1 MKDKQIFINEFL
13 VHSLISTQFPQWKN
27 FPIIPVIPGGWDN
40 KTFRLGSDMLVRM
53 PSAKRYANLSLIH
66 I

>member
-40 KTFRLGSDMLVRM
+40 KTFRLGSDMSVSYTHLTLPTSDLV
-53 PSAKRYANLSLIH
+53 
-66 I
+66 